1 MAKSGDLAKRGVVTG
16 EVSLDIEAMMG
27 EKSKAVTA
35 LTGGIKMLF
44 KVNKPSKCAFCKI
57 LFNLTFVQGLYF
69 QMFYNF
75 KNLIRLF
82 FFSNF

>member
-44 KVNKPSKCAFCKI
+44 KVNITLYSK
-57 LFNLTFVQGLYF
+57 FNLLKKISKEHQ
-69 QMFYNF
+69 
-75 KNLIRLF
+75 
-82 FFSNF
+82 